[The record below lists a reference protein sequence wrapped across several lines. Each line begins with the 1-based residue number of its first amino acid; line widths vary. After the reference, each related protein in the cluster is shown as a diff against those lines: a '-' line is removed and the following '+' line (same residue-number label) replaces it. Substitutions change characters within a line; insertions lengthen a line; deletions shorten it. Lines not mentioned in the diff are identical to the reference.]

1 MDSKEDEDFGPAA
14 VVYVP
19 FYNMKALLKPLYG
32 NYQVNGTLLGRKI
45 EKEKKKEISS
55 LKDVWKKR
63 NLWV

>member
-19 FYNMKALLKPLYG
+19 FHNMKTLLKPLYG
-32 NYQVNGTLLGRKI
+32 NYQVNRTILGRKI
-45 EKEKKKEISS
+45 EKEKKKEISL

-63 NLWV
+63 NLCV

>member
-1 MDSKEDEDFGPAA
+1 MDSKEDEDFSPAA
-14 VVYVP
+14 EVYES
-19 FYNMKALLKPLYG
+19 FHNMKTLLKPLYG